1 MSDFELVSFSRAQLR
16 IRHRQGHELIF
27 SIATDVW
34 GRRAVSP
41 GPLIAVYGGP
51 DPAWRI
57 IEAGQDYAEAQARR
71 LGLV

>member
-27 SIATDVW
+27 SLTTDVW
-34 GRRAVSP
+34 GRRTVSA

-57 IEAGQDYAEAQARR
+57 IEAAQGFAEAEARR